1 MSKLYDIIDKLKET
15 GEALPSIRTITF
27 GNLEDV
33 DIKRQTIFPLI
44 HIVPGTATLNGS
56 TISWS
61 FQIHAMDLIDFN
73 KDDHNDMD
81 DPFHGTDNMQ
91 DVLSDM
97 VQQLS
102 IMVDKIKRGASFGTY
117 EIVGSQTM
125 TPFFDKT
132 GNSLAGYTL
141 SVTINS
147 PSASVDDGIC

>member
-56 TISWS
+56 TISWA
-61 FQIHAMDLIDFN
+61 FQIHAMDLIDFI
-73 KDDHNDMD
+73 KDDLNDMD

>member
-61 FQIHAMDLIDFN
+61 FQIHAMDPIDFN
-73 KDDHNDMD
+73 KDDLNDMD

>member
-73 KDDHNDMD
+73 KDDLNDMD

-147 PSASVDDGIC
+147 PSASVEDGIC

>member
-56 TISWS
+56 TISWA

-73 KDDHNDMD
+73 KDDLNDMD

-102 IMVDKIKRGASFGTY
+102 IMVDKIKRGASFGRY

>member
-56 TISWS
+56 TISWA

-73 KDDHNDMD
+73 KDDLNDMD

-132 GNSLAGYTL
+132 GNPLAGYTL

>member
-56 TISWS
+56 TITWA

-73 KDDHNDMD
+73 KDDLNDMD

-125 TPFFDKT
+125 TPFLNKT
-132 GNSLAGYTL
+132 GNGLAGYTL

>member
-56 TISWS
+56 TISWA

-73 KDDHNDMD
+73 KDDLNDMD

-91 DVLSDM
+91 NVLSDM
-97 VQQLS
+97 VQQLFH
-102 IMVDKIKRGASFGTY
+102 I
-117 EIVGSQTM
+117 
-125 TPFFDKT
+125 
-132 GNSLAGYTL
+132 
-141 SVTINS
+141 TI
-147 PSASVDDGIC
+147 

>member
-15 GEALPSIRTITF
+15 GVALPSIRTITF

-56 TISWS
+56 TISWA

-73 KDDHNDMD
+73 KDDLNDMD

>member
-56 TISWS
+56 TISWA

-73 KDDHNDMD
+73 KDDLNDMD

>member
-56 TISWS
+56 TISWA

-73 KDDHNDMD
+73 KADLNDMD

>member
-1 MSKLYDIIDKLKET
+1 
-15 GEALPSIRTITF
+15 
-27 GNLEDV
+27 
-33 DIKRQTIFPLI
+33 
-44 HIVPGTATLNGS
+44 
-56 TISWS
+56 
-61 FQIHAMDLIDFN
+61 
-73 KDDHNDMD
+73 MD

>member
-73 KDDHNDMD
+73 KDDLNDMD

-147 PSASVDDGIC
+147 PSASVSDGIC

>member
-56 TISWS
+56 TISWA

-73 KDDHNDMD
+73 KDDLNDMD

-97 VQQLS
+97 MQQLS
-102 IMVDKIKRGASFGTY
+102 IRVDKIKRGASFGTY

-132 GNSLAGYTL
+132 GNGLAGYTL

>member
-73 KDDHNDMD
+73 KDDLNDMD